1 MKILQ
6 IAGIGKHFGSG
17 HFKRQKMLE
26 RILIEKGHDAKVITI
41 STNKEI
47 LRIDLKNYD
56 IIIKDT
62 RNSSFKEDGY
72 FGNKPVIAFDDL
84 YKYPLFLGYR
94 FILNAIPSLIKIGNC
109 IKFEYLF
116 LPNQQAFTDID
127 ENTRQ
132 PATIIANKEKI
143 EDNYKNGNA
152 KKIIL
157 VSFGLLDPYNLSDKT
172 AKLLSDLV
180 ENRDTNFNEIMNYEI
195 VFFLP
200 EGKYEKVRQYR
211 DDVKRKRSIYI
222 NYENFKVYKAGTS
235 DFFDFVRSASI
246 IITHFGLF
254 FFETLTQEKNIILIS
269 PTPYHYK
276 LSEKFFKEIHI
287 GSIDSIKP
295 TDIYKKIEFFNKSKI
310 ESIRNLP
317 KPDNWQ
323 ATSLLLNII
332 SYIEDNK
339 LKIQNIATCPICEKE
354 KSKIISFNDNFD
366 LVYCKKC
373 RTVRKVDLLPGK
385 SNTNIDESYYYD
397 QYRSFYGKTYIEDR
411 QNIRKLNER
420 RLSNI
425 SHNLQKI
432 NKTTINALDFG
443 GALGFFLDDL
453 KDYAGIYGKKVNGFI
468 IEINRYALEYC
479 EKKGYMGF
487 CSIDDLL
494 ERTELEQS
502 FDLISFWFCLEHIEN
517 LPKIIQKTK
526 SLLNT
531 GGILAISFPSTNGPM
546 FRLKK
551 NRKNYINSRPLDHY
565 FDFNPFS
572 LRKFL
577 EKAGFGFIKFDI
589 PSIHLDRFIEG
600 SNSTIKLLYK
610 LNLLNENNYRQFCK
624 KHTSGDICEIYMYKR

>member
-1 MKILQ
+1 
-6 IAGIGKHFGSG
+6 
-17 HFKRQKMLE
+17 
-26 RILIEKGHDAKVITI
+26 
-41 STNKEI
+41 
-47 LRIDLKNYD
+47 
-56 IIIKDT
+56 
-62 RNSSFKEDGY
+62 
-72 FGNKPVIAFDDL
+72 
-84 YKYPLFLGYR
+84 LGYR

-109 IKFEYLF
+109 IKFEYIF

-132 PATIIANKEKI
+132 PATTIANKEKI

-235 DFFDFVRSASI
+235 DFFDFIRSASI

-295 TDIYKKIEFFNKSKI
+295 TDIYKKIEFFNKSKM

-332 SYIEDNK
+332 SYI
-339 LKIQNIATCPICEKE
+339 
-354 KSKIISFNDNFD
+354 
-366 LVYCKKC
+366 
-373 RTVRKVDLLPGK
+373 
-385 SNTNIDESYYYD
+385 
-397 QYRSFYGKTYIEDR
+397 
-411 QNIRKLNER
+411 
-420 RLSNI
+420 
-425 SHNLQKI
+425 
-432 NKTTINALDFG
+432 
-443 GALGFFLDDL
+443 
-453 KDYAGIYGKKVNGFI
+453 
-468 IEINRYALEYC
+468 
-479 EKKGYMGF
+479 
-487 CSIDDLL
+487 
-494 ERTELEQS
+494 
-502 FDLISFWFCLEHIEN
+502 
-517 LPKIIQKTK
+517 
-526 SLLNT
+526 
-531 GGILAISFPSTNGPM
+531 
-546 FRLKK
+546 
-551 NRKNYINSRPLDHY
+551 
-565 FDFNPFS
+565 
-572 LRKFL
+572 
-577 EKAGFGFIKFDI
+577 
-589 PSIHLDRFIEG
+589 
-600 SNSTIKLLYK
+600 
-610 LNLLNENNYRQFCK
+610 
-624 KHTSGDICEIYMYKR
+624 KRI